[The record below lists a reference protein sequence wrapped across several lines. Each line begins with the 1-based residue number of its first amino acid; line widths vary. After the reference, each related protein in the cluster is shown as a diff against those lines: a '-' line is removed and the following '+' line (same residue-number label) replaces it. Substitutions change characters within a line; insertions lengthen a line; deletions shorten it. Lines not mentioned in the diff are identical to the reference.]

1 MQLLEALLDHRL
13 QLAIITTCTIFNFL
27 YIVFPLHRLY
37 FAEKP
42 FTTAIL
48 KSLRFSMEYELEL
61 RRLEDQKQLKKGQSP
76 QNKVLAMFV
85 L

>member
-1 MQLLEALLDHRL
+1 M
-13 QLAIITTCTIFNFL
+13 
-27 YIVFPLHRLY
+27 Y

-76 QNKVLAMFV
+76 QNKVTIMCVFIFV
-85 L
+85 MMEVYLRMSAKV